1 MNIKNMLKLADLVER
16 QEYSE
21 TLLSIGFNMSSCWH
35 PCGTPSC
42 IAGFASAQS
51 GGTKSDGSTFSRA
64 MKWLDINQDVARALF
79 IPKGNSLSWQT
90 SRPQWPHGR
99 LGTLPKREGWNGNR
113 INKPEL
119 TYWRTK

>member
-1 MNIKNMLKLADLVER
+1 MNTENILKLADIVER

-21 TLLSIGFNMSSCWH
+21 TLLSIGFNMSSYWH

-79 IPKGNSLSWQT
+79 IPKGQFPVLANITPAMAAW
-90 SRPQWPHGR
+90 
-99 LGTLPKREGWNGNR
+99 TLRNLAKMGHVV
-113 INKPEL
+113 
-119 TYWRTK
+119 WRQS